1 MSVVVYL
8 FCLKDGCVTIRM
20 KIIKN
25 IGFLALLLFSF
36 AILLLPQWVEAEER
50 ASVAISPLRVNAPE
64 GMAYLKGAIRDMLSS
79 RVGVGG
85 EIHIVEETRIK
96 EALAGYGGVA
106 GSEAATLFLA
116 GKVGANYVVSGSLSV
131 LGESVSLDVKVFDV
145 AQGKE
150 TPMAFKGSGL
160 SALMDMVGNLATDV
174 RESILGSGSL
184 TKIAKTEA
192 LEVVVP
198 DPANEASSNVAGGD
212 DGFIIENKGG
222 KEITLWRSRSFPRAF
237 KAMEIADLDGD
248 GAQEVIVIDERSLL
262 IYDVRAGEL
271 SLRKE
276 IKDETLYANY
286 GVTVADMNANGSPE
300 IYLSRMRNNRP
311 SSAVLEVKGGE
322 LETINDGLPWLI
334 RTLERP
340 DTRPLLIGQRF
351 RKADGFY
358 GGVKILR
365 WEGDKVKASDSIGLP
380 DRTNLYGFT
389 ILDVRGSEKEELLSL
404 DASDRLRLH
413 EKEGDGRWKQVW
425 KSPGYYGGTLNNV
438 ELPTTEWSSD
448 TPEKINIKGKMFA
461 ARDNDGRH
469 MVVIN
474 SNEPGGLGR
483 VFKNITSYKSGEIF
497 GLTWDGIGL
506 SELWRTREISGYIA
520 DYLIGDLDSDGG
532 DELVILVVKKQSD
545 IRGKRE
551 SFFMTYPLGNGG
563 ASPSEQ

>member
-1 MSVVVYL
+1 MKMKKSIG
-8 FCLKDGCVTIRM
+8 CLV
-20 KIIKN
+20 
-25 IGFLALLLFSF
+25 LLLFSF
-36 AILLLPQWVEAEER
+36 AILLLPQWVAAEER
-50 ASVAISPLRVNAPE
+50 VSVAISPLRVNAPE

-106 GSEAATLFLA
+106 GSEKAMLFLA
-116 GKVGANYVVSGSLSV
+116 GEVGADYVISGSLSV

-145 AQGKE
+145 AQGKD

-174 RESILGSGSL
+174 RESILGKRSL
-184 TKIAKTEA
+184 TKVAKAEEV
-192 LEVVVP
+192 EVVVP
-198 DPANEASSNVAGGD
+198 EPASEASSNVAGGD
-212 DGFIIENKGG
+212 DGFIIEKAGG
-222 KEITLWRSRSFPRAF
+222 KESTLWRSRSFPRAF

-248 GAQEVIVIDERSLL
+248 GTKELIVIDENSLL

-271 SLRKE
+271 LLRKE
-276 IKDETLYANY
+276 IKSGALYTNY
-286 GVTVADMNANGSPE
+286 GVTVADMNANSSPE

-322 LETINDGLPWLI
+322 LETIIDGLPWLI

-340 DTRPLLIGQRF
+340 GTRPLLIGQRF
-351 RKADGFY
+351 READGFY
-358 GGVKILR
+358 GGVKMLR
-365 WEGDKVKASDSIGLP
+365 WEGDKVKARDSLGLP

-389 ILDVRGSEKEELLSL
+389 ILDIRGSEKEELLSL
-404 DASDRLRLH
+404 DASDRLRLY
-413 EKEGDGRWKQVW
+413 ERGGDGRWKQVW
-425 KSPGYYGGTLNNV
+425 KSPGYYGGTMNNV
-438 ELPTTEWSSD
+438 ELPTTEGSSD
-448 TPEKINIKGKMFA
+448 RPEKINIKGRMLA
-461 ARDNDGRH
+461 VSDNSGRH

-532 DELVILVVKKQSD
+532 DELVILVVTKQSG

-551 SFFMTYPLGNGG
+551 SFFMTYPLGKVG
-563 ASPSEQ
+563 ARTSEQ